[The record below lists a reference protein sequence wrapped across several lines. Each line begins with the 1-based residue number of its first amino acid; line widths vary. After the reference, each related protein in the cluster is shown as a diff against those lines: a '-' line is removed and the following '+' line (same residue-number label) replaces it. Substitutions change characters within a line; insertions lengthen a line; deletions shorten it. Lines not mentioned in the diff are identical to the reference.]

1 MNRCQW
7 AGPSEIYIQYHDREW
22 GVPSFD
28 DRHLFEK
35 LVLEGAQAGLSWITI
50 LNKRENYRKAYAG
63 FDPEKVAGFT
73 RNKIATLLQNPGIVR
88 NRLKIV
94 SSVENARAFLKI
106 QEKYGT
112 FHEYIWQF
120 VEGSPIINSFQ
131 SHEDIPAQTDIS
143 KTMSKALKANG
154 FKFVGPTI
162 CYAYMQSVGMV
173 NDHVVSCF
181 RYRELLSS
189 PQRDIAI

>member
-1 MNRCQW
+1 MNRCKW
-7 AGPSEIYIQYHDREW
+7 AGPSDIYIRYHDTEW

-63 FDPEKVAGFT
+63 FNPEKVAGFSEK
-73 RNKIATLLQNPGIVR
+73 KIQKLLQNPGIVR

-106 QEKYGT
+106 QEKYGS
-112 FHEYIWQF
+112 FHKYIWQF
-120 VEGSPIINSFQ
+120 VDGAPIVNAFR
-131 SHEDIPAQTDIS
+131 SHDEIPVQTHVS
-143 KTMSKALKANG
+143 KAMSKALKANG
-154 FKFVGPTI
+154 FNFVGPTI

-181 RYRELLSS
+181 RYQELLNS
-189 PQRDIAI
+189 